1 MKMIKDIFRRIQRV
15 IDFLPMIWKGYDFDF
30 RYSVEL
36 FKHQLERQ
44 AKFFESSKSYRRD
57 SLHQASRIRTV
68 IKLMDIVYDEKY
80 HDEMTVM
87 MEKIYGEQKFEFIEN
102 KATGMYSL
110 DIRWEKAVDD
120 QHNEEIMQIW
130 SEQMKITAYKTKRA
144 HDIMWRMIEHN
155 IRYWWD

>member
-1 MKMIKDIFRRIQRV
+1 MIKDFLRRIQRV

-30 RYSVEL
+30 RYSIEL

-44 AKFFESSKSYRRD
+44 AKFLESPRSFRQD

-68 IKLMDIVYDEKY
+68 IKLMDLVYDEKY
-80 HDEMTVM
+80 HDEMTAM
-87 MEKIYGEQKFEFIEN
+87 MEKIYGQQKFEFIEN

-130 SEQMKITAYKTKRA
+130 SEQMKLAADRTKRA
-144 HDIMWRMIEHN
+144 HDILWRMVEHN